1 MVNEP
6 DMDGYSPLWWA
17 ASRGRH
23 DVIKWWI
30 ASGREMDL
38 GKPGDSETDAI
49 VAAKEEKETEVVS
62 LLERFKSDPTKT
74 RSEARLQLGING

>member
-1 MVNEP
+1 
-6 DMDGYSPLWWA
+6 
-17 ASRGRH
+17 
-23 DVIKWWI
+23 
-30 ASGREMDL
+30 MDL